1 MEHCRRLGGV
11 LKEHFHQPG
20 PVVQRRIVGDVSVDH
35 FCCVIEFLQIC
46 VQLLLARLP
55 QFHAVHHV
63 PSVLPHVVIPRICFQ
78 KRVNHRHLGVPVGQG
93 VVLQA
98 PFPVVPNPVAFG
110 EPSQMLNTQRQLTVR
125 KYGLNMLV
133 PTDDE
138 LQSYVKQI
146 MKQLHKWVYGGL
158 ISRLVVAIVSKETG
172 ETVEKWQFNLEIQ
185 KPDTEETEGKPN
197 EQIQREIQ
205 AIIRQITA
213 SVTFLPELEDECT
226 FNVLVYADP
235 NCRVPEEWG
244 DSRTHEI
251 TGVTESVKFRSFSTT
266 SHRVDALVEYKHG

>member
-1 MEHCRRLGGV
+1 MSDSVPTRSKLA
-11 LKEHFHQPG
+11 LKG
-20 PVVQRRIVGDVSVDH
+20 SSRIVSDFFEYSIHSILYQRGIYPPED
-35 FCCVIEFLQIC
+35 
-46 VQLLLARLP
+46 
-55 QFHAVHHV
+55 
-63 PSVLPHVVIPRICFQ
+63 FQ
-78 KRVNHRHLGVPVGQG
+78 
-93 VVLQA
+93 
-98 PFPVVPNPVAFG
+98 
-110 EPSQMLNTQRQLTVR
+110 TVR

-251 TGVTESVKFRSFSTT
+251 TGATESVKFRSFSTT